1 MSPLDTS
8 IWLCVILAYISVSI
22 ILYLICRFSP
32 FEWHYD
38 PKKNE
43 KSLSNDFS
51 ILNTLWYI
59 YIYKF
64 LKYFLLKFFF

>member
-8 IWLCVILAYISVSI
+8 IWMCAILAYISVSI

-43 KSLSNDFS
+43 KGMSNDFS
-51 ILNTLWYI
+51 ILNTLW
-59 YIYKF
+59 F
-64 LKYFLLKFFF
+64 NLAAVMQQGQ